1 MKNPMGKPPDFLL
14 YDGDFF
20 FKTTQAGYILWEVS
34 GLSFL

>member
-14 YDGDFF
+14 HDGDFF